1 MNLDIRKAKRN
12 ILGLDPGPEEEGP
25 DHVQDTVAGE
35 PGADRGADPAQEAG
49 GAPKAHAGDTPTP
62 ETGAG
67 DLEADP
73 ETERRR
79 MLGGGGQKRLLK
91 ATAQPEGHAV

>member
-1 MNLDIRKAKRN
+1 MLKWPTQINFFCVFTDEFN
-12 ILGLDPGPEEEGP
+12 CFGSS
-25 DHVQDTVAGE
+25 VAGE

-73 ETERRR
+73 GEVLTVS
-79 MLGGGGQKRLLK
+79 
-91 ATAQPEGHAV
+91 P